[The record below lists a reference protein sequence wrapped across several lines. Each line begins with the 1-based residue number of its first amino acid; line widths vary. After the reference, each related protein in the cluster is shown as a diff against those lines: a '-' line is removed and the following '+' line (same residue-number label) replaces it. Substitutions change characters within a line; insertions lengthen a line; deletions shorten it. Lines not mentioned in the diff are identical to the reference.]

1 MKRYFSLL
9 VVLAL
14 TATAWAQHTDLT
26 SYYSAADGKCGATL
40 KTALFNIITSHT
52 NIGYDGLWTAYQ
64 TTDKRSDG
72 KLYDIYSNT
81 TNYVIGGSAQGAN
94 YTQEG
99 ESYNREHLIPQSV
112 FNEKSPMKA
121 DAHFVYPADGY
132 INNMRSNYPFGT
144 VGTVTTTSNN
154 DYSKLG
160 SAASSLGYSGTVF
173 EPNDEYKGDIARAIL
188 YFVTC
193 YESELTSSEWKTFAM
208 FDKTSYPSLT
218 TWATTLL
225 LAWSAA
231 DPVSQKEIDRNDAVD
246 ALQGNRNPFVDYPG
260 IEQYIWGDMKTTN
273 VNLADLASGSAS
285 VIRPVISP
293 NGGTFSSSQSVTI
306 TCATSGA
313 TIHYTLDG
321 STPTNSSTAYTG
333 PIALTSTTTLKAI
346 AYVGSNAS
354 SVATATFT
362 KSSSGGS
369 VGTLLYESFSGYTS
383 SNDGTA
389 AIATDNAN
397 LDYSSW
403 TSFDRLY
410 LGKNGCGK
418 MGSGNYAGSMTASN
432 LPLTGDGTLTFKVQK
447 YGTDTGTLGVTVTG
461 ATATGDLTVTP
472 ESDWTDY
479 TVNLT
484 AGTGNVSITFATS
497 AKRAYIDE
505 IRLVA
510 AGSEVTAPDAPV
522 FSPNGGSFST
532 SQDVTITCATAGTT
546 IYYTT
551 DGSIPTQ
558 NSNLYSGVIALQAT
572 TTINAVA
579 IDGDG
584 NISEVATATFTKTG
598 SGTTE
603 TQLLYESF
611 SGYTGASDS
620 GTAFTTSSSEL
631 DYNRWGTLTNI
642 YPGGTT
648 EGYGGGAYG
657 KMGTSSKNGSLT
669 ASGIALTG
677 AGTLTFMVRK
687 WDSVTL
693 NVTVTG
699 ATATGDVSITPTDTW
714 TKYTVNLTEGNGDVS
729 ITFATS
735 SKRARIDEIEIIA
748 GTAEEDTPADPTFGV
763 VAGTYL
769 PTQTITLAC
778 ATTGANIYYTTDGS
792 EPSNSNGTLYTAAF
806 TLPSVGIYTV
816 KAIAVSS
823 GGTKYSSVVSRTYT
837 IEEATPAD
845 PTFSP
850 AAGTYKAAQSI
861 TISCATSGAV
871 IHYTTDGTTPTAS
884 SPTYSSAISL
894 STNGTYT
901 VKAIAVS
908 SGGTKTSDVVTATY
922 TINITTPPAAPRF
935 SLAGGTYN
943 TPQSIQVVAEEGCT
957 ITYYWGTNS
966 SNEPSVNYTGA
977 VVLNSAGTYYLKAYA
992 TKDDVDSDV
1001 TEATYIYTPASGNTT
1016 YSATEFVKATS
1027 TTDLVENRP
1036 CLIVCEDQNL
1046 ALQTIASNKGT
1057 GTSVTI
1063 SSSQINISG
1072 LDTKPAVY
1080 TLGIS
1085 TVSST
1090 NYWTFKNGSSYIKAK
1105 DSSKTDLDTESSLS
1119 DNSRWTIS
1127 ISSDDA
1133 TIASKVGG
1141 SRQLL
1146 YQISG
1151 NCIRYY
1157 ATSNASSNS
1166 YNNLQLYVGKEQVVS
1181 SEPTASK
1188 LTAGLY
1194 RIKDAAGYLCVDTNG
1209 TLTKTSDASDLGTI
1223 FKVTGSD
1230 GTYQLEA
1237 QGKSIASYSKTIV
1250 TLGDNAEVSLTHGTK
1265 NEYISVGSNTYINA
1279 DGKAAA
1285 VGAEWTFEEIT
1296 TENAASYAPT
1306 LELKQ
1311 PTSGDVP
1318 TGDALYSTFY
1328 ADFPFT
1334 VTGDDVIVYTMNSGY
1349 KSVEVPANTTIPAGT
1364 AVLIQAS
1371 SADVKIVPKY
1381 GALNVTLPDNNKDNI
1396 LRGTCQ
1402 PVSIT
1407 SLGLKSNQKVFVFN
1421 GKNNTPAFYP
1431 LDTTKVSTLSANR
1444 VYIIYPAN

>member
-9 VVLAL
+9 VVFALA
-14 TATAWAQHTDLT
+14 AMAWAQHTNLT

-40 KTALFNIITSHT
+40 KTALRDIIRTHT
-52 NIGYDGLWTAYQ
+52 DLGYDGLWTAYH
-64 TTDKRSDG
+64 TTDKRADG

-81 TNYVIGGSAQGAN
+81 TNYVIGGTAQGAN
-94 YTQEG
+94 YSKEG

-313 TIHYTLDG
+313 TIYYTLDG
-321 STPTNSSTAYTG
+321 TTPTNSSTAYTG

-410 LGKNGCGK
+410 FGKNGCGK
-418 MGSGNYAGSMTASN
+418 MGSGNNAGSMTASN

-447 YGTDTGTLGVTVTG
+447 YGTDTETTLGVTVTG

-472 ESDWTDY
+472 QSAWTDY

-484 AGTGNVSITFATS
+484 DGTGSVSISFATS

-505 IRLVA
+505 IKLVA

-522 FSPNGGSFST
+522 FSPNGGSFTT
-532 SQDVTITCATAGTT
+532 SQDVTITCATEGTT

-551 DGSIPTQ
+551 DGTTPTQ
-558 NSNLYSGVIALQAT
+558 SSTQYSGIITLQAT
-572 TTINAVA
+572 TTLTAVA

-584 NISEVATATFTKTG
+584 NASDVSTATFTKTG

-611 SGYTGASDS
+611 SGYSGTSDS
-620 GTAFTTSSSEL
+620 GTALTTSSSEL
-631 DYNRWGTLTNI
+631 DYKSWGTLTNI

-735 SKRARIDEIEIIA
+735 SKRARIDEIELIA
-748 GTAEEDTPADPTFGV
+748 GAVEEATPADPTFGV
-763 VAGTYL
+763 AAGTYT
-769 PTQTITLAC
+769 PTQTFSLAC

-792 EPSNSNGTLYTAAF
+792 TPSSSNGTLYTAAF
-806 TLPSVGIYTV
+806 TLPSVGTYTV

-861 TISCATSGAV
+861 TLACATSGAV
-871 IHYTTDGTTPTAS
+871 IHYTTDGTEPTAS

-901 VKAIAVS
+901 IKAIAVS
-908 SGGTKTSDVVTATY
+908 AGGTKTSGVATATY
-922 TINITTPPAAPRF
+922 TINIPTPPAAPNF
-935 SLAGGTYN
+935 SLAGGTYT

-992 TKDDVDSDV
+992 TKDGVDSNV
-1001 TEATYIYTPASGNTT
+1001 TEATYIYTPTTSG
-1016 YSATEFVKATS
+1016 YSSTKFVKATS
-1027 TTDLVENRP
+1027 TNDLVADRP
-1036 CLIVCEDQNL
+1036 CLIVCEAQDG
-1046 ALQTIASNKGT
+1046 ALQSISSNKGT
-1057 GTSVTI
+1057 LTGVTI
-1063 SSSQINISG
+1063 SNNEIDISS
-1072 LDTKPAVY
+1072 LTTKPNVY
-1080 TLGIS
+1080 TLGTS
-1085 TVSST
+1085 TSSSVS
-1090 NYWTFKNGSSYIKAK
+1090 YWTFKNNSNYIKASG
-1105 DSSKTDLDTESSLS
+1105 SSSTNLTTETSLS
-1119 DNSRWTIS
+1119 NNSRWSVS
-1127 ISSDDA
+1127 ISSGDA
-1133 TIASKVGG
+1133 DASIVAQASS
-1141 SRQLL
+1141 SRLL
-1146 YQISG
+1146 LFQTGQGIKNY
-1151 NCIRYY
+1151 
-1157 ATSNASSNS
+1157 ASSNVGATNYS
-1166 YNNLQLYVGKEQVVS
+1166 TVQIYVGELVS
-1181 SEPTASK
+1181 STPAAST

-1194 RIKDAAGYLCVDTNG
+1194 RIKDAVGYLCVDTNG

-1223 FKVTGSD
+1223 FKVAGSE

-1237 QGKSIASYSKTIV
+1237 QGKSVASFNGTTV
-1250 TLGDNAEVSLTHGTK
+1250 TLGDNTTVSLTDGS
-1265 NEYISVGSNTYINA
+1265 NNQYISVGNDTYINA

-1296 TENAASYAPT
+1296 TSNAASNAPT

-1334 VTGDDVIVYTMNSGY
+1334 VTGDDVIVYTMNSKY
-1349 KSVEVPANTTIPAGT
+1349 KSVEVSAGTTIPAGT

-1381 GALNVTLPDNNKDNI
+1381 DALDATLPEANQGNI

-1402 PVSIT
+1402 PVSIA
-1407 SLGLKSNQKVFVFN
+1407 SLNLQSNQKILVFN
-1421 GKNNTPAFYP
+1421 GKNNTPSFYP